1 MKFEQFCLRKAYKGP
16 LEPGD
21 SVEIPERYAVPV
33 ESLISTLKN
42 KVHILDKVNVPFVEA
57 VFDDDYES
65 ILGEKLVDGEV
76 PDGLRISAPHP
87 TALREAPPE
96 HRKRASRMACSFS
109 CLVIRLRAQPCSSG
123 GILCRRKHGAEYR
136 QRSP

>member
-21 SVEIPERYAVPV
+21 SAEIPERYAVPV

-76 PDGLRISAPHP
+76 PDGII
-87 TALREAPPE
+87 
-96 HRKRASRMACSFS
+96 
-109 CLVIRLRAQPCSSG
+109 IRLSEGLYNNYPSKLDSNQQAIIKVLSAYICIQN
-123 GILCRRKHGAEYR
+123 
-136 QRSP
+136 